1 MSTLSIMIIMNY
13 TWLMSE
19 SRKVCKC
26 LWTST
31 PTGSLQALSSPHPS
45 RYLNILY
52 NMLKIFTDYLLRGFK
67 VLIGAPEDIPNSFGS
82 SVIKLSPGHEH
93 NLMITPTFI
102 RFDCYCI
109 MNDSKA
115 PFFPL

>member
-1 MSTLSIMIIMNY
+1 
-13 TWLMSE
+13 
-19 SRKVCKC
+19 
-26 LWTST
+26 
-31 PTGSLQALSSPHPS
+31 
-45 RYLNILY
+45 
-52 NMLKIFTDYLLRGFK
+52 MLKIFTDYLLRGFK
-67 VLIGAPEDIPNSFGS
+67 VLIGAPENIPNSFGS